1 MENKRNPKKLRELL
15 LDIGYLFASGILFG
29 VAYNMFFVPGEIFIG
44 GAGAIA
50 TALNILFDL
59 PTGLMIFLINVPL
72 VLLFWYFYGFRYC
85 VKAVI
90 GIIVSSVFVDL
101 TDMMGIFQCPFANP
115 EENTIL
121 CALFGGIVI
130 GIAVS
135 FMFVRGYTT
144 GGSDLAAFLVKVPF
158 PKISTPRLL
167 LAIDIIVIV
176 FSSFFTTFFADGV
189 PTAADF
195 NKEAVYACY
204 VSILFSFLATFMF
217 SSMLEFMNS
226 GFDKTKM
233 AYIFSDRY
241 EEIADEVMKKIRRG
255 VTVLDGTGWY
265 TKGDKK
271 VILCVVKKNEIFPL
285 KTLVRSIDEN
295 AFMIL
300 SEAEETIGQGFKA
313 GIADVAIEPKKR
325 RKQNAEK

>member
-1 MENKRNPKKLRELL
+1 MEKKRNSKKLREILT
-15 LDIGYLFASGILFG
+15 DIGYLFVSGILFG

-50 TALNILFDL
+50 TALNIMFDL

-72 VLLFWYFYGFRYC
+72 VLLFWYFYGLRYC
-85 VKAVI
+85 VKAII
-90 GIIVSSVFVDL
+90 GIIVSSVFVDV
-101 TDMMGIFQCPFANP
+101 TDALGIFQCPFTNP

-158 PKISTPRLL
+158 PRVSTPRLL

-176 FSSFFTTFFADGV
+176 GSSVSTTLY
-189 PTAADF
+189 
-195 NKEAVYACY
+195 ESHSVYDCY
-204 VSILFSFLATFMF
+204 LSILYSFLATFMF

-226 GFDKTKM
+226 GFDKTKV

-241 EEIADEVMKKIRRG
+241 EVIADEVMQKIRRG

-265 TKGDKK
+265 TKENKK
-271 VILCVVKKNEIFPL
+271 VVLCVVKKNEIFPL

-300 SEAEETIGQGFKA
+300 SEAEETIGLGFKE

-325 RKQNAEK
+325 KKEKTKN

>member
-1 MENKRNPKKLRELL
+1 MDILI
-15 LDIGYLFASGILFG
+15 DIGYLFVSGILFG

-50 TALNILFDL
+50 TALNIMFEL

-72 VLLFWYFYGFRYC
+72 VLLFWYFYGLRFC
-85 VKAVI
+85 VKAIV
-90 GIIVSSVFVDL
+90 GIIVSSVFVDV
-101 TDMMGIFQCPFANP
+101 TDALGIFQCPFANP

-158 PKISTPRLL
+158 PKVSTPRLL
-167 LAIDIIVIV
+167 LAIDVLVIV
-176 FSSFFTTFFADGV
+176 LSSVATTVFESGS
-189 PTAADF
+189 
-195 NKEAVYACY
+195 VYDCY
-204 VSILFSFLATFMF
+204 LSILFSFLATFMF
-217 SSMLEFMNS
+217 SSMLEFMNN
-226 GFDKTKM
+226 GFDKTKV

-241 EEIADEVMKKIRRG
+241 DVIANEIGTTIRRG

-265 TKGDKK
+265 SKNEKK
-271 VILCVVKKNEIFPL
+271 VLLCVVKKNEIFPL
-285 KTLVRSIDEN
+285 KSLVRSIDEN

-300 SEAEETIGQGFKA
+300 SEATETIGQGFKE
-313 GIADVAIEPKKR
+313 GIGDVSIEPKKR
-325 RKQNAEK
+325 NKKSKTK

>member
-1 MENKRNPKKLRELL
+1 MEKKKNPKKLRELL
-15 LDIGYLFASGILFG
+15 LDIGYLFVSGILFG

-50 TALNILFDL
+50 TALNIMFDL

-85 VKAVI
+85 VKAIV

-101 TDMMGIFQCPFANP
+101 TDAIGIFQCPFANP

-176 FSSFFTTFFADGV
+176 FSSFFMTFFAEGF
-189 PTAADF
+189 PTAETF
-195 NKEAVYACY
+195 NEQTVYACY
-204 VSILFSFLATFMF
+204 MSILFSFLATFMF

-226 GFDKTKM
+226 GFDKTRV
-233 AYIFSDRY
+233 AYIFSDKY
-241 EEIADEVMKKIRRG
+241 EIVANELMSNLERG

-265 TKGDKK
+265 TKESKK
-271 VILCVVKKNEIFPL
+271 VIFCVVKKNEIFAL

-300 SEAEETIGQGFKA
+300 SEATETIGQGFKA

-325 RKQNAEK
+325 NKK